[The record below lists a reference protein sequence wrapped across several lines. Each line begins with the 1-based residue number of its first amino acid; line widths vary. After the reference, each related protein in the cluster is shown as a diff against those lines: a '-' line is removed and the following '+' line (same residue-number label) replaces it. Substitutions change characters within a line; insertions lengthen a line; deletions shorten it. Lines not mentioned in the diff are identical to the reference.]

1 MGCWVLRGGVWV
13 WGVGGGVVCYT
24 LCVLYVVFVG
34 SRGGGMDGWM
44 DGESGEEEI
53 KARRR
58 RRKAKL
64 GKGIN

>member
-1 MGCWVLRGGVWV
+1 MNAPPLTTCDNVCLL
-13 WGVGGGVVCYT
+13 GVGAE
-24 LCVLYVVFVG
+24 
-34 SRGGGMDGWM
+34 GWM